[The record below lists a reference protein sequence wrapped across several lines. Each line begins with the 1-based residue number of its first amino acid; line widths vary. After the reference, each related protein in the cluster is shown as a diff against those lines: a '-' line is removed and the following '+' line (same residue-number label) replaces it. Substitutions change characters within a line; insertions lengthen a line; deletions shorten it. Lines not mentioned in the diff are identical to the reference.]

1 MFELSDDAKKE
12 LDAYFE
18 GKDKGTIRIYLAPG
32 GCSGPSL
39 RLALDDAGA
48 DDDTEELGGYKFCI
62 NRELLGQIGGGK
74 IDVTPMGFIVEP
86 TNPLPESAGGG
97 CGGCCGGCGSH

>member
-1 MFELSDDAKKE
+1 MFELSDEAKKE

-18 GKDKGTIRIYLAPG
+18 GKDPATIRIYLAPG

-39 RLALDDAGA
+39 RLALDEPG
-48 DDDTEELGGYKFCI
+48 DDDAREELGGYNFCI
-62 NRELLGQIGGGK
+62 NQDLLNQTGGGK
-74 IDVTPMGFIVEP
+74 IEVGPMGFIITPV
-86 TNPLPESAGGG
+86 NPLPEMAGGG